1 METTDDF
8 VEVELPDNE
17 YFHEGV
23 VGLAMDIVAD
33 CKMVVETVNGINTE
47 MEPDTTDTTDAIK
60 ETFVQAIKRVPQS
73 AARLVD
79 MTHQFIRENAAFYLD
94 DQQYLDLFKILQANT
109 RAVKESVLL
118 LLRLATVSVW
128 TTKSAATTAKT
139 QGQLET
145 YCKNVA
151 LAIKKV
157 IGAADQLRLMQ
168 EQEEEGL
175 IEEEA
180 EELARLVMDKTVQLA
195 RAGSAA
201 VKELVEATY
210 QLQDREHFVVAVK
223 STLQAITPFVDFGAA
238 LSLREADALRKAAF
252 DFLTAAKAAFQAQND
267 DASFARLE
275 SAKDGLAEAMR
286 ATVLAARAINTEDIV
301 RNQLAPADAF
311 DDGADEAE
319 EEEAEE
325 PYLAPAPVRPA
336 AAAASSPLLIGA
348 RQSAPPG
355 ALAHR
360 LAPPASNGATGFRK
374 QTRTQNSLP
383 PVMNTTMQLQQ
394 RQQQTLHSEGEDGP
408 GNADKMRHTTMTG
421 QHINQIQLLRQH
433 LQLPPSEAQ
442 AVVKRGTVRR
452 KVAARKSEEPLAVD
466 MARYEAEIKKIEFL
480 QRFMRKWLRI
490 SKFRNTALNFLTAPE
505 SERLR
510 KRNMAFREIV
520 CTERGYVNNL
530 EELEK
535 RIISPLK
542 ASSHSFISEKEVGV
556 LFSNLESITCLNIQ
570 ILELMEERIEQW
582 PCEGRFADI
591 FIEKAPVLRLY
602 TDYLNNYDRQMTVL
616 TELEKKPAFIQ
627 FIKACKAKMNLG
639 NYLILP
645 VQRLPRYEIL
655 LEGLKRY
662 TSEEHVDYPNIIAAL
677 DKVKELNSHV
687 DKKKKDEDNRR
698 AIQEIQKAVSGA
710 PTLFVAHRQFI
721 RGGLVDVLAGKK
733 KEKFYVY
740 LFTDILL
747 LTKAKVKTV
756 VPGAARPK
764 SKLKD
769 LIYLKDGPFS
779 ASAMSLDG
787 SSALRL
793 VGGRKEFLFCF
804 SSDTE
809 RDGWQRD
816 IDTVLREEGW
826 KKIFY

>member
-1 METTDDF
+1 MA
-8 VEVELPDNE
+8 LSSISI
-17 YFHEGV
+17 
-23 VGLAMDIVAD
+23 DI
-33 CKMVVETVNGINTE
+33 
-47 MEPDTTDTTDAIK
+47 
-60 ETFVQAIKRVPQS
+60 S
-73 AARLVD
+73 A
-79 MTHQFIRENAAFYLD
+79 
-94 DQQYLDLFKILQANT
+94 
-109 RAVKESVLL
+109 
-118 LLRLATVSVW
+118 
-128 TTKSAATTAKT
+128 
-139 QGQLET
+139 
-145 YCKNVA
+145 
-151 LAIKKV
+151 
-157 IGAADQLRLMQ
+157 
-168 EQEEEGL
+168 
-175 IEEEA
+175 
-180 EELARLVMDKTVQLA
+180 QLA